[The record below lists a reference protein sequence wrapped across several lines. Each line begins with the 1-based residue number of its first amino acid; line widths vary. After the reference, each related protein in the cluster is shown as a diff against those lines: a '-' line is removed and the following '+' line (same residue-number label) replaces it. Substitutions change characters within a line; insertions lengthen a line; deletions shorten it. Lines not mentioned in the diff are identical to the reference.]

1 VSTPA
6 KLDTRLLTAGLTL
19 TVADLVRLWAAHMP
33 AIRPV
38 PAFCATCGHRWNEAQ
53 PLCQTAAVV
62 RPLLRRRRYEAGTRA
77 LSLLTE
83 LQVDDLLG
91 SRLSTALPIE
101 ETR

>member
-1 VSTPA
+1 MSTPA
-6 KLDTRLLTAGLTL
+6 KLDTQLLTAGLTL
-19 TVADLVRLWAAHMP
+19 TVADLVRLWTAHMP
-33 AIRPV
+33 VTRPV
-38 PAFCATCGHRWNEAQ
+38 PTYCSVCGHRWTEDR
-53 PLCQTAAVV
+53 PLCPTAAVV
-62 RPLLRRRRYEAGTRA
+62 RPLLRRRRHEAGTRA